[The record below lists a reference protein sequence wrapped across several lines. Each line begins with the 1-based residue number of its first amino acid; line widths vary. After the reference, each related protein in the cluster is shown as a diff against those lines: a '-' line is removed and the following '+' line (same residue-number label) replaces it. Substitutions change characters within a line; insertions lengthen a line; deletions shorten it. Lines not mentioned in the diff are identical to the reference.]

1 MRSVNPAFDRKAA
14 AELFE
19 GKPACMNGTEIRQLN
34 AEDADEYQALFLGAL
49 QSAPT
54 AFAADYGEESARS
67 SDQIAE
73 RFRREVIFGAFV
85 DGRLCAI
92 ATFLQQASPKRR
104 HVGMIWNMYV
114 AEGRRGTGLAD
125 MLFKYVLEAASLKVD
140 QVELYV
146 AVDNPRGTT
155 FYRKFGFESYG
166 VMPRALRVQDANFD
180 ALMMVK
186 RFR

>member
-1 MRSVNPAFDRKAA
+1 
-14 AELFE
+14 
-19 GKPACMNGTEIRQLN
+19 MNGTEIRQLN
-34 AEDADEYQALFLGAL
+34 AEDAAEYQALFLAAL
-49 QSAPT
+49 LSAPT

-114 AEGRRGTGLAD
+114 SEERRGTGLAD
-125 MLFKYVLEAASLKVD
+125 MLFNYVLEATSLKVD

-146 AVDNPRGTT
+146 AVDNPRGTK

-166 VMPRALRVQDANFD
+166 VMPRALRVQDADFD

>member
-114 AEGRRGTGLAD
+114 AKSPIVPQPSRVTGKLEEIPRIRVAD
-125 MLFKYVLEAASLKVD
+125 DS
-140 QVELYV
+140 
-146 AVDNPRGTT
+146 
-155 FYRKFGFESYG
+155 
-166 VMPRALRVQDANFD
+166 
-180 ALMMVK
+180 
-186 RFR
+186 FRMQN

>member
-1 MRSVNPAFDRKAA
+1 
-14 AELFE
+14 
-19 GKPACMNGTEIRQLN
+19 MNGTEIRQLN
-34 AEDADEYQALFLGAL
+34 AEDAAEYQALFLAAL
-49 QSAPT
+49 LSAPT

-114 AEGRRGTGLAD
+114 SEERRGTGLAD
-125 MLFKYVLEAASLKVD
+125 MFFNYVLEATSLKVD

-146 AVDNPRGTT
+146 AVDNPRGTK

-166 VMPRALRVQDANFD
+166 VMPRALRVQDADFD